1 MYLTLPLL
9 FILLFSFS
17 TEAARKKTKLTPFE
31 KNIENC
37 LQDGV
42 DITGLTNLQ
51 KIYEAVSKKYLLIS
65 SVVLG
70 REVLFKV
77 KDESRKLTYQDGKL
91 RLFKILTEEDD
102 RAVPIDNEVRQK
114 SLTVESYL
122 SQLLIHAD
130 IRSDWM
136 KTRET
141 HSESTF
147 VDITMADGEIKSL
160 LIEREKIKKKLECN
174 HTATSD
180 NCSCTDI
187 K

>member
-1 MYLTLPLL
+1 MKICGTLL
-9 FILLFSFS
+9 FILFLGFSAA
-17 TEAARKKTKLTPFE
+17 AARKKAQLTPFE
-31 KNIENC
+31 KNIQNC
-37 LQDGV
+37 LQDDI
-42 DITGLTNLQ
+42 DITGLNSLQ
-51 KIYEAVSKKYLLIS
+51 KIYDAVSKKYLLIS

-77 KDESRKLTYQDGKL
+77 KDETRKLKYQDGKL
-91 RLFKILTEEDD
+91 RLYKILTEDND
-102 RAVPIDNEVRQK
+102 RALPIDNEVRQK

-122 SQLLIHAD
+122 TQLLIHAD

-141 HSESTF
+141 HSGSTF
-147 VDITMADGEIKSL
+147 VDIVVADGEMKSL

-174 HTATSD
+174 RLESSD
-180 NCSCTDI
+180 TCSCTDT